1 MATKTG
7 YLGPTESTIWGT
19 TFIAPLQANTTG
31 RLILSSGDIWGLSN
45 GIGFQMDSDEYPT
58 TIALSGYTNGAGWA
72 NNHNEYAT
80 TVTLYLCTL
89 SGSTRANQQSLWS
102 FNVEHSSS
110 LQPTYSAKT
119 LSSPTNY
126 QNKTLYIY
134 ASQNIARFYS
144 ANSGY
149 ATFTFN
155 TTYVPGT
162 ITVNSNSGGTVTLSS
177 NSLSRG
183 QTATITTNCNAG
195 FSVLNITATGGT
207 ITQNSSTTYT
217 FTMSTPAQNATIDVT
232 FGRANQPVEVTRYA
246 IITAEVGQTYY
257 G

>member
-7 YLGPTESTIWGT
+7 YLGPTGSKIWGSAFT
-19 TFIAPLQANTTG
+19 APFQINTTG
-31 RLILSSGDIWGLSN
+31 RLVLSSGDIWGLS
-45 GIGFQMDSDEYPT
+45 GGTALQLESDEYPT
-58 TIALSGYTNGAGWA
+58 TVALSGYGNGAGWA
-72 NNHNEYAT
+72 NSSSEYDT

-89 SGSTRANQQSLWS
+89 SGSTRSNIQSLWS
-102 FNVEHSSS
+102 FGIDAGSVAV
-110 LQPTYSAKT
+110 PTYAAKT
-119 LSSPTNY
+119 LSNPTNY
-126 QNKTLYIY
+126 QNKVLYLY
-134 ASQNIARFYS
+134 AVQNAASLYS

-155 TTYVPGT
+155 TAYVPGT

-183 QTATITTNCNAG
+183 QTTTITTNCNAG
-195 FSVLNITATGGT
+195 FSVLSITATGGT
-207 ITQNSSTTYT
+207 ITQNSSTSYT
-217 FTMSTPAQNATIDVT
+217 FTMNTPAQNATIDVT

-246 IITAEVGQTYY
+246 IITAEVGKTYY

>member
-7 YLGPTESTIWGT
+7 YLGPTGSTIWGS
-19 TFIAPLQANTTG
+19 TFTAPLQINTTG
-31 RLILSSGDIWGLSN
+31 RLVLSSGDIWGLS
-45 GIGFQMDSDEYPT
+45 GGTALQLESDEYPT
-58 TIALSGYTNGAGWA
+58 TIALSGYGNGAGWENSSSYVA
-72 NNHNEYAT
+72 SA
-80 TVTLYLCTL
+80 TLYLCTL
-89 SGSTRANQQSLWS
+89 SGSTRSNDQSLWS
-102 FNVEHSSS
+102 FSVDGNRASS
-110 LQPTYSAKT
+110 PTFSAKT

-126 QNKTLYIY
+126 QNKVLYIY
-134 ASQNIARFYS
+134 SAQNSIGFYS

-155 TTYVPGT
+155 TAYAPGT

-195 FSVLNITATGGT
+195 FSVLSITATGGT
-207 ITQNSSTTYT
+207 ITQNSSTSYT
-217 FTMSTPAQNATIDVT
+217 FTMNTPAQNATIDVT

-246 IITAEVGQTYY
+246 IITAEVGKTYY